1 MISMSRT
8 GGALKGQ
15 SFSGTFV
22 NASKSVKFYAGTAHL
37 STQQLPEQLSE
48 QGSHGWLLIPFSGP
62 T

>member
-22 NASKSVKFYAGTAHL
+22 NVSKSVKFYAGTLTYRHSNYPSSYPNKGAMA
-37 STQQLPEQLSE
+37 
-48 QGSHGWLLIPFSGP
+48 GC
-62 T
+62 